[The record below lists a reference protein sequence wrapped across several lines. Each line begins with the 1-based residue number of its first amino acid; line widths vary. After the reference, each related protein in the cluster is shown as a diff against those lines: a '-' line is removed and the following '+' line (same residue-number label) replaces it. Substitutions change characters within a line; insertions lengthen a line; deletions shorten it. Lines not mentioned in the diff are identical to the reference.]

1 MDKFKMELT
10 WHNCKT
16 CPPEE
21 CFNSYLL
28 VTDGLAIHE
37 MMWDEI
43 FGSFWKVGLVIRGD
57 ELNKYWWADIAQTVH
72 KTPEFKGS
80 TNNTSKYDCL
90 FGHKDSIDDWWGGD

>member
-28 VTDGLAIHE
+28 VTDG
-37 MMWDEI
+37 WDI
-43 FGSFWKVGLVIRGD
+43 QVMI
-57 ELNKYWWADIAQTVH
+57 
-72 KTPEFKGS
+72 
-80 TNNTSKYDCL
+80 
-90 FGHKDSIDDWWGGD
+90 